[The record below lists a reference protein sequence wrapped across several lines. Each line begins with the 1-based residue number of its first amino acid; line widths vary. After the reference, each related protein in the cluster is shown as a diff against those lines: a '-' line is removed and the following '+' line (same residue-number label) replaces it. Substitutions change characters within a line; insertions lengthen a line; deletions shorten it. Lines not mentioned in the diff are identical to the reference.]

1 MRGICAHNR
10 GVALLTVML
19 IVAMVSI
26 AIVGMTSR
34 QQIDIRR
41 TEGMLRHSQATQ
53 YLRGVEVWM
62 PHLLKADRE
71 DNDVDHLDEA
81 WAEENLVLPVEGGQ
95 LSGYLEDMQ
104 GRYNLNNLGQT
115 EEAGKEAN
123 QQFRRLLRA
132 LQLEEGLADA
142 IQDWIDSDQLV
153 TFPGGAEDDY
163 YLGQAPG
170 YRSAN
175 RNMVSVSELR
185 LVRGIDKEVYDTLS
199 PHVSALPEITPI
211 NINTASAPVLT
222 TIMDDM
228 SLSDAEGFIETRDSD
243 HFTSVEQLLSDKL
256 FAGKEIE
263 EDTLSVST
271 RYFALQATAEIG
283 HITQKQGVLY
293 ERDDKGGVITL
304 MRSQGTL

>member
-1 MRGICAHNR
+1 MMRTPRQR

-41 TEGMLRHSQATQ
+41 TEGMFRHSQAIQ
-53 YLRGVEVWM
+53 YLQGVEAWM
-62 PHLLKADRE
+62 PHLLRADRE
-71 DNDVDHLDEA
+71 DNEVDHLDEA
-81 WAEENLVLPVEGGQ
+81 WAEQSLVLPVEGGQ
-95 LSGYLEDMQ
+95 LSGYLQDMQ

-115 EEAGKEAN
+115 EEAGKQAN
-123 QQFRRLLRA
+123 LRFRRLLRA
-132 LQLEEGLADA
+132 LELDEGLADA
-142 IQDWIDSDQLV
+142 IQDWIDLDQEV

-163 YLGQAPG
+163 YLGQDPG

-185 LVRGIDKEVYDTLS
+185 LVRNIDKEVYDILS

-211 NINTASAPVLT
+211 NINTASAPVLA
-222 TIMDDM
+222 TIMEDM
-228 SLSDAEGFIETRDSD
+228 TLSDAEGFVETRDSD
-243 HFTSVEQLLSDKL
+243 PYTSVDQFLSDKL
-256 FAGKEIE
+256 FAGKEIQ

-283 HITQKQGVLY
+283 HITQQQGVLY
-293 ERDDKGGVITL
+293 MRDDKGEVITL
-304 MRSQGTL
+304 MRSQGAL